1 MEHRVVPV
9 AQGDLRRAEIAQDA
23 LKLLLGH
30 VGLVA
35 HVAAVADD
43 EDLIV
48 RHRARR
54 LLEDLLAEDLR
65 GDVAFLVI
73 QIRAAGPRGD
83 AAGNERSRDLGHEQH
98 RVAEIRKDLADP
110 PERAGFARAG
120 AAGDDDFGDGH
131 GSFSSPKPVRFQCT
145 RREIIFQP
153 FLTET
158 EGASALDFVAFF

>member
-9 AQGDLRRAEIAQDA
+9 AQGDLRGAEIAQDA

-43 EDLIV
+43 EDLVV

-65 GDVAFLVI
+65 GHVALLVV

-83 AAGNERSRDLGHEQH
+83 AAGNQRGRALRHKQH
-98 RVAEIRKDLADP
+98 RVAEVSQTSSIP
-110 PERAGFARAG
+110 VYTTGNHFSTV
-120 AAGDDDFGDGH
+120 FDGNR
-131 GSFSSPKPVRFQCT
+131 GRVSP
-145 RREIIFQP
+145 
-153 FLTET
+153 
-158 EGASALDFVAFF
+158 